1 MRKYHIPDPFLVE
14 IGERMRTIRKSKRI
28 TLRQLSQM
36 CGIDFGHLSRLENGR
51 KNSCLLTLKKV
62 ADKLEVNLE
71 DLIIGKN

>member
-51 KNSCLLTLKKV
+51 KNSYLLTLKKV